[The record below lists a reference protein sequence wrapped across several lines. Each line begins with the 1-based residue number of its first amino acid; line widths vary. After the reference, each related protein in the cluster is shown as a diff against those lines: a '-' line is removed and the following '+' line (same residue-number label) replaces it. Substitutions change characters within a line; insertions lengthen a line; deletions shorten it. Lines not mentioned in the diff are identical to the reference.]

1 MLNERIKSLRLALN
15 YSQVDLAEKLSVSRQ
30 AVSNWENDNIQPSID
45 MLVRIAALFGV
56 TTDFLLG
63 LEDIPRID
71 VSGLS
76 LDAVEHINLLIND
89 IRGTDSRLK

>member
-1 MLNERIKSLRLALN
+1 MLNERIKSLRIALN

-45 MLVRIAALFGV
+45 MLVRIAQLFGV
-56 TTDFLLG
+56 STDYMLG
-63 LEDIPRID
+63 LENTPRVD

-89 IRGTDSRLK
+89 IRAEDSHLK